1 MNKDE
6 EGEAFFI
13 TKIYSQENEYY
24 YPLEWIIM
32 TSQMK
37 VKSKVEWRQFLN
49 LGIICCDA
57 LHFLEWSLLTRFKD
71 SSKVTNCMVAS
82 LC

>member
-24 YPLEWIIM
+24 YPLEWIINDQPNEGKKQGRM
-32 TSQMK
+32 ETISQ
-37 VKSKVEWRQFLN
+37 S
-49 LGIICCDA
+49 
-57 LHFLEWSLLTRFKD
+57 
-71 SSKVTNCMVAS
+71 
-82 LC
+82 